1 VNILKKTF
9 LPLLFIIA
17 LLLTSCSQLIRI
29 TYKDGKYIDSANNI
43 KYENASVSYE
53 PVSEGTEYARYNK
66 TVLYTIP
73 GTEPTEWL
81 AEKYEGIGS
90 IFYSEAAVL
99 PALSEFEAVKILI
112 FVSGFNN
119 LAVASIDDAEVIAE
133 LTDIIAAGEQ
143 TEAKNTYDSYSLKI
157 ASDKYPFIYYN
168 LVYIISSDG
177 ERYVYDRG
185 TKRTVAVG
193 NLLDK
198 YFTGDPAHF
207 EPQTDTE

>member
-1 VNILKKTF
+1 MKKTL
-9 LPLLFIIA
+9 LPLLFITA
-17 LLLTSCSQLIRI
+17 VLLTSCSQLIRI
-29 TYKDGKYIDSANNI
+29 TYKDGKYIDSVNNI
-43 KYENASVSYE
+43 QYENASVSYE
-53 PVSEGTEYARYNK
+53 PVSEGTEYASYNK

-73 GTEPTEWL
+73 GAEPTEWL

-90 IFYSEAAVL
+90 VFYSEDTVL
-99 PALSEFEAVKILI
+99 PALSEFEASGIQI

-133 LTDIIAAGEQ
+133 LTDILANGEQ
-143 TEAKNTYDSYSLKI
+143 TEAKNTDDSYSLKI
-157 ASDKYPFIYYN
+157 ASDKYPFLYYN

-185 TKRTVAVG
+185 TKKTVAVG
-193 NLLDK
+193 TLLDK

-207 EPQTDTE
+207 EPETDTE

>member
-1 VNILKKTF
+1 MKKTL
-9 LPLLFIIA
+9 LPLLFITA
-17 LLLTSCSQLIRI
+17 VLLTSCSQLIRI
-29 TYKDGKYIDSANNI
+29 TYKDGKYIDSVNNI
-43 KYENASVSYE
+43 QYENASVSYE

-73 GTEPTEWL
+73 GAEPTEWL

-90 IFYSEAAVL
+90 VFYSEDTVL
-99 PALSEFEAVKILI
+99 PALSEFEASGIQI

-133 LTDIIAAGEQ
+133 LTDILANGEQ
-143 TEAKNTYDSYSLKI
+143 TEAKNTDDSYSLKI
-157 ASDKYPFIYYN
+157 ASDKYPFLYYN

-185 TKRTVAVG
+185 TKKTVAVG
-193 NLLDK
+193 TLLDK

-207 EPQTDTE
+207 EPETDTE

>member
-1 VNILKKTF
+1 MNILKKTL
-9 LPLLFIIA
+9 LPLLFITAVI
-17 LLLTSCSQLIRI
+17 LTSCSQLVRI
-29 TYKDGKYIDSANNI
+29 IYKDGKYIDSVNNI

-73 GTEPTEWL
+73 GAEPTEWL

-90 IFYSEAAVL
+90 VFYSEDAAL
-99 PALSEFEAVKILI
+99 PALSEFEAAKILI

-119 LAVASIDDAEVIAE
+119 LAVASVDDAEVIAK
-133 LTDIIAAGEQ
+133 LTDILANGEQ
-143 TEAKNTYDSYSLKI
+143 TEAKNTENSYSLKI

-168 LVYIISSDG
+168 LVYIISSDS

-193 NLLDK
+193 TLIDK
-198 YFTGDPAHF
+198 YFTGDPAHI
-207 EPQTDTE
+207 ETEADTE

>member
-1 VNILKKTF
+1 MKKTF
-9 LPLLFIIA
+9 LPLLLITA
-17 LLLTSCSQLIRI
+17 VLLTSCSQLIRI

-73 GTEPTEWL
+73 GAEPTEWL

-90 IFYSEAAVL
+90 VFYSEKAFL
-99 PALSEFEAVKILI
+99 PALSEFEAVKISI

-143 TEAKNTYDSYSLKI
+143 IEAKNTDDSYSLKI

-198 YFTGDPAHF
+198 YFTGDPAYF

>member
-1 VNILKKTF
+1 MKKTF

-17 LLLTSCSQLIRI
+17 VLLTSCSQLVRI
-29 TYKDGKYIDSANNI
+29 TYKDGKYIDSTHNI
-43 KYENASVSYE
+43 QYENASVSYE

-73 GTEPTEWL
+73 GAEPTEWL

-90 IFYSEAAVL
+90 VFYSDDAVL

-112 FVSGFNN
+112 FVSGFNS
-119 LAVASIDDAEVIAE
+119 LAVASINDADVIAE
-133 LTDIIAAGEQ
+133 LTDIIANGEQ
-143 TEAKNTYDSYSLKI
+143 TEAKNTDDSYSLKI
-157 ASDKYPFIYYN
+157 ASDKYPFLYYN

-193 NLLDK
+193 TLLDK
-198 YFTGDPAHF
+198 YFTGDPAHI
-207 EPQTDTE
+207 EPENDTE